1 MTPSGDHCFD
11 GLVDSF
17 GRSLRARNRSAKTI
31 DAYTS
36 TAKRFATFLT
46 ERDRPAELAE
56 VTRCDVEAFIE
67 DQLAR
72 HRASTAATRYR
83 CLQQFFRYAVD
94 EGELDTSP
102 MLNMAPPSVEER
114 PVPVLSDDELR
125 ALLDACKGTSFE
137 ARRDTAI
144 VRLFIDSGVRRAEM
158 ASIRLDDVD
167 LDAGAVLVHGKGN
180 RYRHASFGTRTTE
193 ALDRYVRVR
202 RRHRLAERPELW
214 LGPRHPLTDSG
225 ISQMLER
232 RAAIAGIENMTPHRF
247 RHTFAHQ
254 WLAAGGA
261 EGDLQ
266 ALAGW
271 RSPQM
276 LARYGAS
283 ARAERAS
290 AAHRR
295 LGLGDRL

>member
-1 MTPSGDHCFD
+1 MPRADAVPFD
-11 GLVDSF
+11 GLISSF
-17 GRSLRARNRSAKTI
+17 ARSLRARNRSTKTI
-31 DAYTS
+31 SAYVA
-36 TAKRFATFLT
+36 TAERFADFLT
-46 ERDRPAELAE
+46 AAGRPAQVVD
-56 VTRCDVEAFIE
+56 VTRGDVESFIE

-72 HRASTAATRYR
+72 HSASTAATRYR
-83 CLQQFFRYAVD
+83 CLQQFFRYVVD
-94 EGELDTSP
+94 EGELDRSP
-102 MLNMAPPSVEER
+102 MQNMSPPTVDER
-114 PVPVLSDDELR
+114 PVPVLTDDELR
-125 ALLDACKGTSFE
+125 ALLTACQGAEFDD
-137 ARRDTAI
+137 RRDTAI
-144 VRLFIDSGVRRAEM
+144 VRLFIDSGIRRAEM
-158 ASIRLDDVD
+158 ASIKLDDVD

-180 RYRHASFGTRTTE
+180 RYRHAPFGSRTTE
-193 ALDRYVRVR
+193 ALDRYLRVR
-202 RRHRLAERPELW
+202 RRHRLADRPELW
-214 LGPRHPLTDSG
+214 LGVRGPLTDSG

-232 RAAIAGIENMTPHRF
+232 RATTAGIDDMTPHRF

-276 LARYGAS
+276 VARYGAS

-295 LGLGDRL
+295 MGLGDRL